1 MPLAD
6 RSITILTGMIIA
18 ALFVILLVGFSQES
32 YMRRDAAW
40 RDPTWRNAA
49 STGWASG
56 DVAVWPVIHDVSK
69 RVCRIEPLRCAAL
82 FADAN
87 ERRSCITSID
97 AIRRFVSE
105 PVIPL
110 TLEGLRR
117 VMRDDP

>member
-18 ALFVILLVGFSQES
+18 ALYVILLVGFSQES

-40 RDPTWRNAA
+40 RNAA
-49 STGWASG
+49 SAGGPGA
-56 DVAVWPVIHDVSK
+56 DVAVWPVINDVSK
-69 RVCRIEPLRCAAL
+69 RVCRVEPPLCATL
-82 FADAN
+82 LADSVP
-87 ERRSCITSID
+87 RRSCIGSIE

-110 TLEGLRR
+110 TLEGLRHA
-117 VMRDDP
+117 MRDDP